1 MCGETSWI
9 LISIT
14 GHNNIWPTLLA
25 YSVFSCHL
33 SCAPIIKRTYSSKL
47 YGKPS
52 QTLLS
57 SVTSKQLYVNAILKA
72 GHVIVS
78 WFHIFFSSWFR
89 LQTASAWELRG
100 AQCTAREQKAHSW
113 SYLLIKTVSFS
124 CHVMTG
130 GLVPLINTNINTAR
144 PRPTSSYLSC
154 NRTHCT
160 KWQLDLPI
168 IKDPRDSLDLN
179 KWKYIV
185 ASWLQRLFAWHQ
197 SLVSWP
203 NGFRHN
209 GKKFVEWF

>member
-1 MCGETSWI
+1 MTHDPRVFFI
-9 LISIT
+9 LPQPSELYT
-14 GHNNIWPTLLA
+14 NNKEKK
-25 YSVFSCHL
+25 
-33 SCAPIIKRTYSSKL
+33 IIKL

-52 QTLLS
+52 QTRPA
-57 SVTSKQLYVNAILKA
+57 SVTSKQLYVDSILKA
-72 GHVIVS
+72 EHVIVS

-100 AQCTAREQKAHSW
+100 IQCTASEQKAHSW

-130 GLVPLINTNINTAR
+130 GLVPLINTNINTAC
-144 PRPTSSYLSC
+144 PRPTSSYISC

-168 IKDPRDSLDLN
+168 IKNTRDSIDLN

-185 ASWLQRLFAWHQ
+185 ALEVVCLASI

-209 GKKFVEWF
+209 GKKFVEWKWQEKV